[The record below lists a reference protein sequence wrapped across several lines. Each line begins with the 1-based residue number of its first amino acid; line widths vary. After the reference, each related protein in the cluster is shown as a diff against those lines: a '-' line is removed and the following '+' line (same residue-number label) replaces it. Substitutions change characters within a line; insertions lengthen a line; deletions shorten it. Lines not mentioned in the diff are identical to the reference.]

1 MIKPALYMVKSR
13 RTESRIIAGTA
24 NHVLQEYSIHTKS
37 FIKKKKEKKRRG
49 RSPNLLSLGLI
60 DSPQELQQGK
70 PFHMF
75 IRAFERQ
82 PAKPHRK

>member
-1 MIKPALYMVKSR
+1 MVKSR

-24 NHVLQEYSIHTKS
+24 NHVLQEYSIHTQKAS
-37 FIKKKKEKKRRG
+37 LKKKRKG
-49 RSPNLLSLGLI
+49 QSPYLLALGLI

-70 PFHMF
+70 PSHMF

-82 PAKPHRK
+82 PAKPHKIILKSN